1 MYFKAFF
8 VVFVVA
14 RLHINAVFQF
24 LSTSTPK
31 ITSCQC
37 QSHCH
42 HPKPVKTCRCLR
54 PSTSAYVCVK
64 PSTQSYMPTR
74 AGGRKLL
81 PALPAGIDISLG
93 ISNFFFLLKSHS
105 LDVSMLTDYLRCF
118 FLLFN
123 EDFLSYLIMYA
134 FSHLLLCFHFL
145 HETWFNLSFSRHFT
159 SFFSFHT

>member
-8 VVFVVA
+8 VVFVVV
-14 RLHINAVFQF
+14 RLHIKAVLRF

-37 QSHCH
+37 QSRFHQ
-42 HPKPVKTCRCLR
+42 PQPVKTCRCLR

-74 AGGRKLL
+74 GGGRKLL

-93 ISNFFFLLKSHS
+93 ISNSFFFLLKSHS
-105 LDVSMLTDYLRCF
+105 LDVSMLTDYLTCF
-118 FLLFN
+118 FF
-123 EDFLSYLIMYA
+123 F
-134 FSHLLLCFHFL
+134 F
-145 HETWFNLSFSRHFT
+145 
-159 SFFSFHT
+159 FFSTKTFFLTLSRMLSLNCFFA